1 MQLAFREFHFCFVD
15 CPNDEVAMGKQSF
28 GAFRAIV
35 FYYFFFLDSFF
46 CSPFGIG
53 ITIDITINSPSS
65 SYLLYGS

>member
-35 FYYFFFLDSFF
+35 FYYFFLFGFIFLF
-46 CSPFGIG
+46 PFWYW
-53 ITIDITINSPSS
+53 NN
-65 SYLLYGS
+65 Y